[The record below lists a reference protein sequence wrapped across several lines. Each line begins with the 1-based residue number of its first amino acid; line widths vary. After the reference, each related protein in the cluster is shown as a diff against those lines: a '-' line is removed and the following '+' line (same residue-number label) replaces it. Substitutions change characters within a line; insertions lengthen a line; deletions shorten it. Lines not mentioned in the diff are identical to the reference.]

1 MSEPSLRDAE
11 ATPSPAL
18 SPIDATYRYGR
29 LLYSPMRPSQVTAV
43 AAAAVVPL
51 VAGALLVWA
60 IVERPEKQA
69 IGIYLVV
76 LAVAGGFFWLLTS
89 PSYARA
95 YAARR
100 GEFLQ
105 SAGLGILRESS
116 ERARRAEPDATGAAD
131 SVAQVAVLAAVTSP
145 AAVTMP
151 YRESRWKNPL
161 RVLWL
166 LVEAELVLTR
176 SNEFSIFALW
186 PDAESYL
193 TGEESQGLSA
203 LVTRARGLRASAM
216 TATAAAAAS
225 LAVDGDEGWHRYPLV
240 ALSVAL
246 FLLAAGSLIRSDWAR
261 YQTLHQKA
269 QLISRHSTE
278 IIASYGLR
286 AKGPVDRLAALRQL
300 SLSILVGSSGL
311 PASYRSQNA
320 IADRLVPQVADA
332 VGESI
337 KTSLQA
343 ALRRPVVANV
353 KGSMSLSLR
362 QVSPERSQLEVKVA
376 TGPDAWQV
384 AALMGDTPFQL
395 SGGEDRPSASLEV
408 TVDAPGLKITP
419 RQQEAQLPTV
429 NASKD
434 WKFMLDGQWESDVM
448 IWVTL
453 FSSGRYVQAVQL
465 DSDELERLDEL

>member
-1 MSEPSLRDAE
+1 MSEPSPPEAE
-11 ATPSPAL
+11 APPSPAV
-18 SPIDATYRYGR
+18 SPIEASYRYSR

-51 VAGALLVWA
+51 LAGALLIWA

-76 LAVAGGFFWLLTS
+76 LAVGGGFFWLVTS

-116 ERARRAEPDATGAAD
+116 ERARTAEPDAMGAAD
-131 SVAQVAVLAAVTSP
+131 PVAQVAVLAAVTSP

-151 YRESRWKNPL
+151 YRASRWNPM

-166 LVEAELVLTR
+166 LVEAELALTR

-225 LAVDGDEGWHRYPLV
+225 LAVDGDEGWHRYSLV

-246 FLLAAGSLIRSDWAR
+246 LLLAAGSLIRSDWAR

-300 SLSILVGSSGL
+300 SLSILAGSSGL
-311 PASYRSQNA
+311 PASYRAQNA
-320 IADRLVPQVADA
+320 LADRLVPQVADA

-337 KTSLQA
+337 KTSLQS

-362 QVSPERSQLEVKVA
+362 QVSPERSQLEVKIA
-376 TGPDAWQV
+376 TGADAWQV

-408 TVDAPGLKITP
+408 AVDAPGLKITP

-429 NASKD
+429 NASKN
-434 WKFMLDGQWESDVM
+434 WKFMLDGRWESDVM